1 MDINE
6 LDARTKKFLIQFCRE
21 GLMYGEEGNVS
32 TLFKLLIERGFVE
45 SSYKGF
51 RLVFY
56 PTKNCVRSV
65 THGMNLRLIVKLP
78 VKIASRSNVFQVCR
92 RGLMLGF
99 FEAKIEMPWRC
110 V

>member
-6 LDARTKKFLIQFCRE
+6 LDARAKKFLIQFCRE

-56 PTKNCVRSV
+56 PTK
-65 THGMNLRLIVKLP
+65 KLCE
-78 VKIASRSNVFQVCR
+78 VCNAWDESAIDCEIAREDRELEQRIASMDTGVDW
-92 RGLMLGF
+92 GIL
-99 FEAKIEMPWRC
+99 
-110 V
+110 

>member
-6 LDARTKKFLIQFCRE
+6 LDARAKKFLIQFCRE

-56 PTKNCVRSV
+56 PTKKLCVV
-65 THGMNLRLIVKLP
+65 CNAWDEYAIDCE
-78 VKIASRSNVFQVCR
+78 IAREDREWEQRVLS
-92 RGLMLGF
+92 MPMGF
-99 FEAKIEMPWRC
+99 DAGIL
-110 V
+110 

>member
-6 LDARTKKFLIQFCRE
+6 LDMRAKKFLIQFCRE

-32 TLFKLLIERGFVE
+32 TLFKFLVERGFVE

-56 PTKNCVRSV
+56 PTK
-65 THGMNLRLIVKLP
+65 KLCE
-78 VKIASRSNVFQVCR
+78 VCNAWDESAIDCEIAREDRELEQRVSS
-92 RGLMLGF
+92 MPTGF
-99 FEAKIEMPWRC
+99 DAGIL
-110 V
+110 